1 VKCIVFKKL
10 ELSQININLWDIKKK
25 TIGYYFYQLN
35 EQKVC
40 VFTHII
46 FLEKEF
52 VLERSTLRKIK
63 LEKVQ
68 EP

>member
-1 VKCIVFKKL
+1 MGY
-10 ELSQININLWDIKKK
+10 SKK
-25 TIGYYFYQLN
+25 TIGYYFYQIN

-52 VLERSTLRKIK
+52 VLERSTERKIK